1 MNNYQLNQYAIV
13 NGLEGAKAYNMPPN
27 SSMMLMDSSNPYVY
41 MKTTNQMGQASI
53 RCFKLVEEKIEEI
66 EVSNSPY
73 ATKNDFKELND
84 KIDQLMSKLGGKKD
98 V

>member
-1 MNNYQLNQYAIV
+1 MNNYQLNQYAVV
-13 NGLEGAKAYNMPPN
+13 NGLEGAKSYNMMPN
-27 SSMMLMDSSNPYVY
+27 QSMMLMDGSNPYVY

-53 RCFKLVEEKIEEI
+53 RCFKLVEEQLEQI
-66 EVSNSPY
+66 EVANSPY

-98 V
+98 A

>member
-13 NGLEGAKAYNMPPN
+13 NGLEGAKAYNMMPN
-27 SSMMLMDSSNPYVY
+27 QSMMLMDGSNPYVY
-41 MKTTNQMGQASI
+41 MKTTNQMGQATL
-53 RCFKLVEEKIEEI
+53 RCFKLVEEQLEQI
-66 EVSNSPY
+66 EVANSPY

-98 V
+98 A

>member
-13 NGLEGAKAYNMPPN
+13 NGLEGAKSYNLVPN
-27 SSMMLMDSSNPYVY
+27 QSILLMDGSNPYIY
-41 MKTTNQMGQASI
+41 LKSTNQMGQATI
-53 RCFKLVEEKIEEI
+53 RCFKLVEEKVEDL

-73 ATKNDFKELND
+73 ATKNDFKELNE
-84 KIDQLMSKLGGKKD
+84 KIDQLMSKIGGKKD